1 MPKPFGSWD
10 LQRRV
15 IGMVES
21 KSNVQP
27 TRLGLGCWA
36 LGGDQWGR
44 QNDRDSLAT
53 IARALESGINH
64 FDTAQMY
71 GRGHGEELLGKALKN
86 SRSNTFIATKM
97 LYLPKEKVEGA
108 IAVSLR
114 RLQTDYIDLLYI
126 HWPKK
131 NSDMAGMMEA
141 LEQVRRKGMIRRVGV
156 SNFSAAQMREV
167 MKAGK
172 IDAHQLCW
180 NVIWRWEEAET
191 IPFCRRNG
199 IALVTYSSLAEG
211 ILTGKFGKEI
221 DFQQGDHRKF
231 TVLFEKTVWPHVYD
245 AVDRLKSV
253 AEEAK
258 RPLAH
263 CAIRWLLL
271 KEGVISVLVG
281 ARSPEQ
287 VANNAASLNGL
298 IEKPSFDRMTEIS
311 NELTPRIP
319 EAGNIFRWYP

>member
-1 MPKPFGSWD
+1 
-10 LQRRV
+10 
-15 IGMVES
+15 MVEP
-21 KSNVQP
+21 KFDALP

-36 LGGDQWGR
+36 LGGDQWGS
-44 QNDRDSLAT
+44 QDDRDSLAT
-53 IARALESGINH
+53 IAAALESGVNH

-71 GRGHGEELLGKALKN
+71 GKGHGEELLGKALKN
-86 SRSNTFIATKM
+86 SRSNAFIATKI
-97 LYLPKEKVEGA
+97 LCLPKDKVEGA
-108 IAVSLR
+108 VTVSLR
-114 RLQTDYIDLLYI
+114 RLKTDYIDLLYI

-131 NSDMAGMMEA
+131 NCDLAGMMEA
-141 LEQVRRKGMIRRVGV
+141 LEQVRRKGLIRRIGV

-172 IDAHQLCW
+172 IDSHQLCW
-180 NVIWRWEEAET
+180 NVIWRREETET
-191 IPFCRRNG
+191 IPFCRQHG
-199 IALVTYSSLAEG
+199 IAIVTYSSLAEG

-231 TVLFEKTVWPHVYD
+231 TVLFEKTVWPHVHD
-245 AVDRLKSV
+245 AVDKLKSV

-263 CAIRWLLL
+263 CAIRWLLSQ
-271 KEGVISVLVG
+271 EGIMSVLTG

-287 VANNAASLNGL
+287 AASNAESLAGD
-298 IEKPSFDRMTEIS
+298 IEKLSLDRMTEIS
-311 NELTPRIP
+311 NELAPRIP

>member
-1 MPKPFGSWD
+1 MEN
-10 LQRRV
+10 L
-15 IGMVES
+15 
-21 KSNVQP
+21 QP
-27 TRLGLGCWA
+27 TPIGLGCWA
-36 LGGDQWGR
+36 LGGDQWGS
-44 QNDRDSLAT
+44 QDDRDSLAT
-53 IARALESGINH
+53 IAKALESGINH

-86 SRSNTFIATKM
+86 SRSNTFIATKI

-108 IAVSLR
+108 IAISLR
-114 RLQTDYIDLLYI
+114 RLKTDYIDLMYI

-131 NSDMAGMMEA
+131 NGDLAGMMEA
-141 LEQVRRKGMIRRVGV
+141 LELVRRKGMIRRIGV

-180 NVIWRWEEAET
+180 NVIWRREEAET
-191 IPFCRRNG
+191 IPFCRQNG

-221 DFQQGDHRKF
+221 DFQQGDHRKS
-231 TVLFEKTVWPHVYD
+231 TVLFEKTVWPHVHE
-245 AVDRLKSV
+245 AVDRLESI

-263 CAIRWLLL
+263 CAIRWLLSQ
-271 KEGVISVLVG
+271 EGVMSVLAG

-287 VANNAASLNGL
+287 VANNVKSLEGA
-298 IEKPSFDRMTEIS
+298 IEQPFLNRMTQLS
-311 NELTPRIP
+311 NELAPRIP
-319 EAGNIFRWYP
+319 EAVNIFRWCP